1 MDRGKEASTAQREKE
16 IRTGETTTATAEEE
30 AGSFGDMYLSELS
43 KSGGGVGD
51 KGAGAG
57 RKKLSKGSAYLGMSK
72 LDFVVVVVVVLLLL
86 PLTAI

>member
-16 IRTGETTTATAEEE
+16 IKTGETAKAEE

-43 KSGGGVGD
+43 KSGGSVGG
-51 KGAGAG
+51 KGAG

-72 LDFVVVVVVVLLLL
+72 LDFVVVLLMP
-86 PLTAI
+86 PLIAI

>member
-16 IRTGETTTATAEEE
+16 IKTGETTTATAEEEE

-43 KSGGGVGD
+43 KSGGGVGG

-57 RKKLSKGSAYLGMSK
+57 RKKLSKGTAYLGMSK
-72 LDFVVVVVVVLLLL
+72 LEFVVVVVVLLLL
-86 PLTAI
+86 PLIAI